1 MRLFFSLYFII
12 KINQLTMKRLLT
24 SLLLLILFTSCSENV
39 KYTPEQ
45 IKQTSGRYIFN
56 QDDVIDVFYENN
68 DLYINWKSGR
78 TKPVAL
84 DEKTF
89 FVPDMY
95 KKLRFVKHPDTKKRY
110 LAIVSEDDEN
120 KVEYAYPKVAD
131 TYKTARMYLTDQ
143 EFDKALAGYI
153 ELRKQ
158 DSTKTFINER
168 EVNTIG
174 YNLLRKK
181 EYKKA
186 IEVFEINVVLYPESD
201 NVYDSLGEAHLRKG
215 DSLEAFNNF
224 KKCLTLNSGNQR
236 AKEFV
241 KLYGKKADEL

>member
-1 MRLFFSLYFII
+1 MRLFYSLYFII
-12 KINQLTMKRLLT
+12 KINQLTMKTLLT
-24 SLLLLILFTSCSENV
+24 SLFVLMLVTSCSKNV
-39 KYTPEQ
+39 KYTPEH

-56 QDDVIDVFYENN
+56 QDDVINVFYENN
-68 DLYINWKSGR
+68 DLYVNWKSGR
-78 TKPVAL
+78 MKPVVL
-84 DEKTF
+84 DENTF

-110 LAIVSEDDEN
+110 LAIVSEEDEN

-131 TYKTARMYLTDQ
+131 NYKTARMYLTDQ
-143 EFDKALAGYI
+143 EFDKALDGYI

-168 EVNTIG
+168 EVNNIG

-201 NVYDSLGEAHLRKG
+201 NVYDSLGEAHLKKG

-224 KKCLTLNSGNQR
+224 KKCLELNSGNER
-236 AKEFV
+236 AKDFV
-241 KLYGKKADEL
+241 KLYGTKAVEL